1 MLLTNRTKALP
12 IYNQRMTQK
21 NPAVVEETYQYFS
34 ASFSFPPRVSHDGM
48 RVAMEMI
55 AQRNPGV
62 RLDTNIDKYVDERL
76 LDELEK
82 EGLFRMISGRR

>member
-1 MLLTNRTKALP
+1 
-12 IYNQRMTQK
+12 
-21 NPAVVEETYQYFS
+21 
-34 ASFSFPPRVSHDGM
+34 M
-48 RVAMEMI
+48 RVVMEMI